1 MGIIDRALEKQ
12 QGAITPPR
20 PDPLPADV
28 VKTVGASEVA
38 VTEPAVAST
47 RGQTPVAAEATA
59 DNGAPQF
66 IIDFELLAAQGM
78 LVPDDRRALIKEEY
92 RYIKRKLLH
101 NAFSPAGELAP
112 KANLVMVTSANPHE
126 GKSFTAIN
134 LALSIAHEQDR
145 TVLLVDADVVKP
157 SLGEHLGL
165 PPQRGL
171 VDYLLG
177 EVDDI
182 GALIVNTNLPRLK
195 LILAGRQHHLTSELL
210 ASDRMSQLV
219 AELGSRYPDRV
230 VVFDCPPLL
239 GVSESH
245 SMAMLVGQTVFVVAH
260 GQTSQND
267 VQAALELLNPEAAV
281 GFVLNRVPSGRK
293 RPYAYYGYYGKR

>member
-12 QGAITPPR
+12 QSSGATSAAPVGVATMAEIQ
-20 PDPLPADV
+20 PAV
-28 VKTVGASEVA
+28 EPVA
-38 VTEPAVAST
+38 VAAVAA
-47 RGQTPVAAEATA
+47 VA
-59 DNGAPQF
+59 
-66 IIDFELLAAQGM
+66 IDDELHEGGNPPFLIDPELLAAQGM
-78 LVPDDRRALIKEEY
+78 LVPDDRRAQIKEEY

-112 KANLVMVTSANPHE
+112 KANLVMITSANPHE

-177 EVDDI
+177 DVDDI
-182 GALIVNTNLPRLK
+182 GELILNTSLPRLK

-219 AELGSRYPDRV
+219 AELGSRYADRMV
-230 VVFDCPPLL
+230 LFDTPPLL

-245 SMAMLVGQTVFVVAH
+245 SMAMQVGQTVFVVAH
-260 GQTSQND
+260 GQTAQKD
-267 VQAALELLNPEAAV
+267 VQSALELLNPEAAV
-281 GFVLNRVPSGRK
+281 GFVLNRVPAGRK
-293 RPYAYYGYYGKR
+293 KPYAYYGYYAKR

>member
-12 QGAITPPR
+12 QGESTAARPEPVVAPAAAAAAPLEAAVDSAAIHS
-20 PDPLPADV
+20 V
-28 VKTVGASEVA
+28 SETVD
-38 VTEPAVAST
+38 
-47 RGQTPVAAEATA
+47 AAM
-59 DNGAPQF
+59 DNGTPQF

-78 LVPDDRRALIKEEY
+78 LVPDDRRSLIKEEY

-112 KANLVMVTSANPHE
+112 KANLVMVSSANPHE

-182 GALIVNTNLPRLK
+182 GTLIVNTNLPRLK

-210 ASDRMSQLV
+210 ASERMTQLV
-219 AELGSRYPDRV
+219 AELGSRYPDRM

-260 GQTSQND
+260 GQTSQKD

-281 GFVLNRVPSGRK
+281 GFVLNRVPAGRK
-293 RPYAYYGYYGKR
+293 KPYAYYGYYGKR